1 MKTYEWN
8 INQVSSPTAQIRY
21 GNGAPTK
28 STFGKVND
36 LYMDIGSA
44 ALAFYR
50 LASVTVSG
58 GAIEYNWDLL
68 S

>member
-28 STFGKVND
+28 ATFGKIND
-36 LYMDIGSA
+36 LYMDIDEAS
-44 ALAFYR
+44 LTLYR
-50 LASVTVSG
+50 LASITVSG
-58 GAIEYNWDLL
+58 GVIEYNWNLL